1 MTDPGKRSKAGDLT
15 LVRGSVA
22 GDGLA
27 EYKTVRRDDVQDGW
41 SDALVEVYRDGE
53 VLVDFSLK
61 QIRVKI
67 DDQLKHF

>member
-15 LVRGSVA
+15 LVRCSVA